1 MLISKLR
8 GALRVAV
15 VLSVATGAAGAQDR
29 ILRVVA
35 EDSTPIAYAFVQ
47 ANGGRSLLTDES
59 GLVRLGPGKKQT
71 FTIDVRRI
79 GYKPFYGKIDLPDTG
94 ITIQVVLPSLAQ
106 QLSSVKVTSKKLAS
120 SLELSGFYR
129 RWLDMQKGASSA
141 VFIGPEEIEKR
152 NTSRTSMLLSGI
164 SGMNIARTSNGNS
177 VAVTGNS
184 CPMAVVID
192 GRVVCP
198 NGGCLRDDASKT
210 ALTDQ
215 NTVLIDQVMSAN
227 SLAGIEVYKR
237 GGNIPSD
244 FHVDGD
250 CGVVALWT
258 GSRKP

>member
-1 MLISKLR
+1 MLISGWR
-8 GALRVAV
+8 GVLCFAATASIVA
-15 VLSVATGAAGAQDR
+15 GAAQAQDR
-29 ILRVVA
+29 MLRVVS
-35 EDSTPIAYAFVQ
+35 EDSEPVAYAFVQ
-47 ANGGRSLLTDES
+47 ANGGRALLTDES
-59 GLVRLGPGKKQT
+59 GLVRFGPGKKQT
-71 FTIDVRRI
+71 LTVDVRRI
-79 GYKPFYGKIDLPDTG
+79 GFKPFYGKIDLPDTG

-198 NGGCLRDDASKT
+198 NGGCLHDDAGKSGIN
-210 ALTDQ
+210 DQ
-215 NTVLIDQVMSAN
+215 NSVLIDQIVSVDA
-227 SLAGIEVYKR
+227 LAGVEVYKR

-244 FHVDGD
+244 FHVDSD